1 MKYVYPACVVEV
13 VGRVFIAD
21 LIELPVLDFDVILG
35 MDWLSE
41 HDAIIKCRKKC
52 VQFSK
57 GEEEEF
63 TLQCD
68 RSEVPANLVSVM
80 KARRMLGKGCQG
92 YLAYVLNR
100 EVEPLELQQIPV
112 VGEFL
117 DLFPEELPGLPP
129 EREVEF
135 SIELLPGTSPISR
148 APYRM
153 APTELRELKAQLQD
167 LIDKGFI
174 RPSTSPW
181 GAPVLFVKKKD
192 GTLRLCVDYR

>member
-1 MKYVYPACVVEV
+1 
-13 VGRVFIAD
+13 
-21 LIELPVLDFDVILG
+21 
-35 MDWLSE
+35 
-41 HDAIIKCRKKC
+41 
-52 VQFSK
+52 
-57 GEEEEF
+57 
-63 TLQCD
+63 
-68 RSEVPANLVSVM
+68 M
-80 KARRMLGKGCQG
+80 KAKKLLGKGCQG
-92 YLAYVLNR
+92 YLAYVMKR

-112 VGEFL
+112 VREFL
-117 DLFPEELPGLPP
+117 DLFPAELPGLPP

-181 GAPVLFVKKKD
+181 GVPVLFIKKKD
-192 GTLRLCVDYR
+192 GTLRLCVDYRQLNKATVKNKYPLPRIDDLFDQLQGTEYFSKIDL